1 MTMKR
6 TFFTFFFLL
15 AMANVYAYDI
25 AVENANG
32 VTIYYNYINDGQ
44 EDVSC
49 SISYKGKITEDD
61 GSVFVSAD
69 VEFGADVTSTLV
81 ALVPGNLTDEVKA
94 AIIAGE
100 YANIVEIS
108 ENGQVKF
115 PATDMYDGTYTFVV
129 VTFLNG
135 QAKNIATDTFKYV
148 VVNPVWKSLGWCKYT
163 EDCLGPIYRFDDDDP
178 LNYVC
183 TYEVEIQ
190 EDENHPGLYRLVNP
204 YGEVYP
210 FNDPGD
216 WDASHDY
223 YMEINACDPE
233 GVFIGAQEMGLNW
246 GHGEFTICSLG
257 AYNLEKGTTFDEVKA
272 SGVMGNLENG
282 IITFPKNGL
291 LAKIGDRGWYY
302 GNTTASFKIVLPDTT
317 HQEEPTY
324 YRHFIEEG
332 KVWKVGDVVYANTAH
347 EIKYCYFEGDT
358 VISGR
363 KCTMMWCR
371 HEKQN
376 HQPSTMF
383 MGALYE
389 NAGRVYLVLE
399 GTRDFKLIYD
409 FASKEGHYFELYD
422 HADQIDFDIIQATI
436 KKRFTLINDH
446 YKGPCYTVILKKPWG
461 DTIFQD
467 VEETWM
473 GGVGS
478 QYLPLDNC
486 ALHYGDNN
494 MLMSCTAGDEVLYYN
509 RNIIDGVTPDPSEVK
524 KNTIDFT
531 HVVKTRPKAP
541 RRGVVNETGDDEP
554 LTGEYSMKELFVNFK
569 PLAGHYVI
577 TICNESGTEVYRKE
591 VQTSN
596 VVGLN
601 TDISGYEKGEYTIT
615 VENNEEAYTAEFKID
630 EETGIKRPTPD
641 PSRDGGEKAGAWYDL
656 SGRRVTSSLH
666 KGIYIR
672 GGRKVVVK

>member
-1 MTMKR
+1 
-6 TFFTFFFLL
+6 
-15 AMANVYAYDI
+15 
-25 AVENANG
+25 
-32 VTIYYNYINDGQ
+32 
-44 EDVSC
+44 
-49 SISYKGKITEDD
+49 
-61 GSVFVSAD
+61 
-69 VEFGADVTSTLV
+69 
-81 ALVPGNLTDEVKA
+81 
-94 AIIAGE
+94 
-100 YANIVEIS
+100 
-108 ENGQVKF
+108 
-115 PATDMYDGTYTFVV
+115 
-129 VTFLNG
+129 
-135 QAKNIATDTFKYV
+135 
-148 VVNPVWKSLGWCKYT
+148 
-163 EDCLGPIYRFDDDDP
+163 
-178 LNYVC
+178 
-183 TYEVEIQ
+183 
-190 EDENHPGLYRLVNP
+190 
-204 YGEVYP
+204 
-210 FNDPGD
+210 
-216 WDASHDY
+216 
-223 YMEINACDPE
+223 
-233 GVFIGAQEMGLNW
+233 
-246 GHGEFTICSLG
+246 
-257 AYNLEKGTTFDEVKA
+257 
-272 SGVMGNLENG
+272 MGNLENG

-509 RNIIDGVTPDPSEVK
+509 RNISDGVTPDPSEVK

-541 RRGVVNETGDDEP
+541 RRDVVNETGDDEP

-569 PLAGHYVI
+569 PLSGPYVI
-577 TICNESGTEVYRKE
+577 TICNDSGTEIYRKE

-615 VENNEEAYTAEFKID
+615 VENDEEAYTAEFKID

-641 PSRDGGEKAGAWYDL
+641 PSRDGGEKAGANKSPFGGLRGAFDL
-656 SGRRVTSSLH
+656 SGRKVNATALPSPTGEGSGVRPTLPRGV
-666 KGIYIR
+666 YIKD
-672 GGRKVVVK
+672 GRKIVVR